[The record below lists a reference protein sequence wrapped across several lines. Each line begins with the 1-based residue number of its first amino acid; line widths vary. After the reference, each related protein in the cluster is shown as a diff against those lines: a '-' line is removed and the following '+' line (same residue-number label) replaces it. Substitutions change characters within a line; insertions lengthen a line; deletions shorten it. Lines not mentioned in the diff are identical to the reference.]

1 MSDLLLAPGARL
13 VHIGPQKTGST
24 ALQLALFQAR
34 DELIEHGAYC
44 PGGGYRRRRAGW
56 ALGLNGRPAGTQP
69 PPIELWDRLANE
81 VAGVGELRA
90 CISNEAFAHANHE
103 QALKIVTDLGGDAVH
118 VVAVARRLDR
128 YLPSL
133 WQERVKA
140 SEARTFEEW
149 LEVALHGDDSIWD
162 YRNVWNGHDIDALV
176 RRWTDVVG
184 PDRFT
189 LIVSDDKD
197 HGFIPR
203 TFEQM
208 LGLPEGLLRP
218 SGGRD
223 NRSLNVVEAELIRQI
238 NAEVLAR
245 GIRGD
250 RYRELIRKGLTNRIL
265 ESEGAIPGPRI
276 PIPAW
281 AADEIRALSDRR
293 VESVRHL
300 KVRVLG
306 DPELLR
312 MPADSGATEID
323 LSALTVPLSGVTDA
337 VAATLEKMIEQLD
350 RVPS

>member
-1 MSDLLLAPGARL
+1 MTDLHLAPGARL

-34 DELIEHGAYC
+34 DELVEYGAYC

-56 ALGLNGRPAGTQP
+56 AIGLNGRPAGSEQ
-69 PPIELWDRLANE
+69 PPIELWDRLVNE
-81 VAGVGELRA
+81 VAGVGDLRA
-90 CISNEAFAHANHE
+90 CISNEAFAHADRE

-140 SEARTFEEW
+140 SEPRTFEQW

-162 YRNVWNGHDIDALV
+162 YRNVWNGHDIEGLV
-176 RRWTDVVG
+176 GRWTDIVG

-189 LIVSDDKD
+189 LIVSDDRD

-203 TFEQM
+203 VFEQM

-223 NRSLNVVEAELIRQI
+223 NRSLNAVEAELIRRV
-238 NAEVLAR
+238 NADVVPLGLR
-245 GIRGD
+245 GE
-250 RYRELIRKGLTNRIL
+250 RYRELIRKGLTNNIL
-265 ESEGAIPGPRI
+265 ESGGAIPGPRI
-276 PIPAW
+276 PIPGW
-281 AADEIRALSDRR
+281 AVDEIRALSDRR
-293 VESVRHL
+293 VESVRNL
-300 KVRVLG
+300 GVRVLG

-312 MPADSGATEID
+312 VPDDLGEGDLELATM
-323 LSALTVPLSGVTDA
+323 TVPLGAATDA
-337 VAATLEKMIEQLD
+337 FSATLAKMVEKLD
-350 RVPS
+350 RAPS